1 MVEKKTLEQEVPQQ
15 YQDLVR
21 VIGLEATM
29 RLCREFGGT
38 DTYIPKVDGL
48 LAAKQRELIR
58 SEWNGYNAEQLARK
72 YGVSARWI
80 RKIVEDVKAPEIPGQ
95 MSLDDFLPP
104 RT

>member
-1 MVEKKTLEQEVPQQ
+1 MDDRKPGDMDVPQQ

-29 RLCREFGGT
+29 RLCQEFGGT

-58 SEWNGYNAEQLARK
+58 QEWNGYNAEQLARR

-80 RKIVEDVKAPEIPGQ
+80 RKLVEDVKAPEIPGQ
-95 MSLDDFLPP
+95 MSVADFLKHS
-104 RT
+104 